1 MYQKSIFKERKNL
14 NAHFWAVQVA
24 GILPPSEKEF
34 LLALGSIN
42 SFVISKLILKE
53 TTTYLKILLS
63 VCVPDFFF
71 LCSQTKHF
79 HWSWKEGLNP
89 CLLCLQ
95 VLPGSNGRECIQSWN
110 KIWHFLNTAHITP
123 NKQTG
128 SVKQPSS
135 KWYHNPLLLP
145 RQNKCT
151 MSKHFLQIRVD
162 CKIEDCYLSLYNKRK
177 HFSTVILMKIS
188 LKVSWW
194 NFKELNIIYLLS
206 ILFNS

>member
-1 MYQKSIFKERKNL
+1 MQYTFFGQFWLLAFYPLYVKEC
-14 NAHFWAVQVA
+14 
-24 GILPPSEKEF
+24 

-53 TTTYLKILLS
+53 TTTYLKIPLS
-63 VCVPDFFF
+63 VCVPDFFS
-71 LCSQTKHF
+71 LSSQTKHF
-79 HWSWKEGLNP
+79 HWSWKKGLNL

-95 VLPGSNGRECIQSWN
+95 VVPGSNGRECIQSWN
-110 KIWHFLNTAHITP
+110 KIWHFLNAAHITS

-151 MSKHFLQIRVD
+151 MSKHFLQIRD
-162 CKIEDCYLSLYNKRK
+162 DFKIEVCYLSLYNKRK
-177 HFSTVILMKIS
+177 HFSTVSLTKIN
-188 LKVSWW
+188 LKGNWW
-194 NFKELNIIYLLS
+194 NYTA
-206 ILFNS
+206 

>member
-1 MYQKSIFKERKNL
+1 MLAFYPLYVKEC
-14 NAHFWAVQVA
+14 
-24 GILPPSEKEF
+24 

-53 TTTYLKILLS
+53 TTTYLKIPLT
-63 VCVPDFFF
+63 VCVPAFFF
-71 LCSQTKHF
+71 LSSQTKHF
-79 HWSWKEGLNP
+79 HWSWKQALNP

-110 KIWHFLNTAHITP
+110 KIWHFLNAAHITP

-135 KWYHNPLLLP
+135 KWYRNPLLQR

-151 MSKHFLQIRVD
+151 MSKHFSQIRVD
-162 CKIEDCYLSLYNKRK
+162 FKIEVCYLRLYNKRK
-177 HFSTVILMKIS
+177 HFSIVILMKIN
-188 LKVSWW
+188 LKSKWW
-194 NFKELNIIYLLS
+194 NFTRFNITYLPR
-206 ILFNS
+206 ILFSS